1 MGKRQ
6 DTQPRTRRPA
16 SASEIATRTKRI
28 AKNKSEKT
36 AANAAAAAA
45 ARARLQAQ
53 LLGATAGASSSG
65 SEPPEVMGEVDA
77 IALSTENQQT
87 GTLDTDQSDS
97 VGDARQ
103 GVPSCALDEP
113 WTTPSWAAQG

>member
-65 SEPPEVMGEVDA
+65 SEPPEVMGEIDA